1 MEKQRFI
8 FDIDGALLESDY
20 SYEKEYFRSVLSSED
35 AKRFLPMIGRLVT
48 KYEQKHMCYD
58 ISLLSK
64 YLTYESGILISKEM
78 INGWQQALSETTPIV
93 MDGVVETLEDLKHR
107 NKSLAIIT
115 RWFLKPQVIRLEKSN
130 LKSYFDDFYGG
141 DSFIK
146 SDRQGYIDACGR
158 YPMDECVM
166 IGDSLE
172 ADIYG
177 AMAIGLDAIYYN
189 PSNKDDFDKSKVKSI
204 GNMKELRRFY

>member
-8 FDIDGALLESDY
+8 FDIDGTLLEADY
-20 SYEKEYFRSVLSSED
+20 SYEIDYFKSVLGRED
-35 AKRFLPMIGRLVT
+35 AKRFIPMIGELVER
-48 KYEQKHMCYD
+48 YEQKYMKYD

-64 YLTYESGILISKEM
+64 YFTYESGVVISEEM

-93 MDGVVETLEDLKHR
+93 IDGVIETLEDLKYR
-107 NKSLAIIT
+107 GKSLAIIT
-115 RWFLKPQVIRLEKSN
+115 NWFLKPQIIRLEKSS
-130 LKSYFDDFYGG
+130 LKGYFDDFYGG

-146 SDRQGYIDACGR
+146 PDRKGYIDACGN
-158 YPMDECVM
+158 YPIDSCVM

-177 AMAIGLDAIYYN
+177 AMEIGVDAIYYN
-189 PSNKDDFDKSKVKSI
+189 PKNKDDFDKDKVKSI
-204 GNMKELRRFY
+204 GSMKEIRRLY